1 MSNILQHW
9 PVWFVTI
16 TLIVAAVIDGM
27 KLKVPNWITF
37 PMVLSGWFYSVFA
50 FGIEGLWLSLLGT
63 FVGLLLLLPAYA
75 IGGMGAG
82 DVKLLAGVGSWM
94 YIMQE
99 AAVTITHPVIAMMY
113 AYAVSA
119 IIGAVL
125 AVAMVVWN
133 KSLTKHTNQ
142 FMLIVSEILTVK
154 SPTQLSEMAGERKSR
169 MMLLPY
175 GIPIAI
181 GTIMYFA
188 WTGMLV

>member
-1 MSNILQHW
+1 
-9 PVWFVTI
+9 
-16 TLIVAAVIDGM
+16 
-27 KLKVPNWITF
+27 
-37 PMVLSGWFYSVFA
+37 
-50 FGIEGLWLSLLGT
+50 
-63 FVGLLLLLPAYA
+63 
-75 IGGMGAG
+75 
-82 DVKLLAGVGSWM
+82 
-94 YIMQE
+94 
-99 AAVTITHPVIAMMY
+99 
-113 AYAVSA
+113 VSA

-133 KSLTKHTNQ
+133 KSLAKHTNQ